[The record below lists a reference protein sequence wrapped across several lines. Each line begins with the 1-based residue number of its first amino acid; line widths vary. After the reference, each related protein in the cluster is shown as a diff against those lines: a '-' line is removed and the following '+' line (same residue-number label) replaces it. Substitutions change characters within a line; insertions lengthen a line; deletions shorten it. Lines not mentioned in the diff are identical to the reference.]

1 MPDWIPEVCRPMQSK
16 EKILLYLLAS
26 INFCNIV
33 DFMIMMPLGPQLMR
47 LFHIGPSEFSMV
59 VSSYTFSAFASGMLS
74 SLIIDRF
81 DRKKSLLVMYTGFI
95 VGTALCGLAPNYYLL
110 MAARVFTGIFGGVI
124 GASVLSIVG
133 DVIPFERRGHAMGI
147 VMSAFSIASIVG
159 VPLGLFLA
167 SHTPWGWQAPFLFLA
182 LVSLPILFMVYKYL
196 PNINAHLKVTTKS
209 NGILDAIKSILSDRN
224 QRKAIFLS
232 MVMMLGHF
240 SIIPF
245 ISPSM
250 VANVGFS
257 ESQLQYIY
265 LVGGGATVFTS
276 QYIGKMADRYGK
288 YRVFSIFALLCALPV
303 FAITNMPPVHIA
315 LALSVAAVFFV
326 LISGRMIPMQAMV
339 TAAVNPAY
347 RGSFMSINSSL
358 QQLMAGLGS
367 LLAGMIVVKDP
378 ASGHLLH
385 YEWVGYFSILMS
397 LAAIAIARK
406 LKGFGGSSF

>member
-1 MPDWIPEVCRPMQSK
+1 MPDWNSEVCRPMQTK
-16 EKILLYLLAS
+16 EKILLYLLAA

-47 LFHIGPSEFSMV
+47 LFDIGPSEFSMV
-59 VSSYTFSAFASGMLS
+59 VSSYTFSAFASGILS
-74 SLIIDRF
+74 SLVIDRF

-167 SHTPWGWQAPFLFLA
+167 SHTSLGWQAPFLFLA
-182 LVSLPILFMVYKYL
+182 LISLPILFLVYRYL
-196 PNINAHLKVTTKS
+196 PNINAHLHADKKT
-209 NGILDAIKSILSDRN
+209 NGLLDATKAIISDRN

-276 QYIGKMADRYGK
+276 QYIGKMADKYGK
-288 YRVFSIFALLCALPV
+288 YRIFSIFAMLCAVPV
-303 FAITNMPPVHIA
+303 FAITNMPPVPIA
-315 LALSVAAVFFV
+315 LALVVAAIFFV

-339 TAAVNPAY
+339 TASVNPAY

-378 ASGHLLH
+378 VNGHLLH

-397 LAAIAIARK
+397 LAAVVIARK
-406 LKGFGGSSF
+406 LKGFGGSNF